1 MTDSRNVDRGFMNR
15 IPAVSPQGLGLSVDV
30 YSPNLID
37 LMSCLAARRL
47 SPDYLE
53 IFKATTSALESIR
66 QHLPGVTLSYHGE
79 GLWITQPE
87 SHDHPVF
94 DEAAAEAAAHLN
106 VLRSP
111 WLNHECATKQMAGY
125 SFGTYL
131 PPLYTPV
138 SAAVVAQNI
147 ASVQA
152 ALDTR
157 CRRPDGSAP
166 LFLLEMSPL
175 TYFAAGT
182 ITIAQ
187 FFRLIAERAPCGF
200 VLDIGHLWTVY
211 RYTGMWRRISLA
223 RFVQEFLDEF
233 PMERVVEIHVAGLA
247 TPEASHL
254 HEINSDLPE
263 WLDAHAAP
271 IPPVLFDML
280 EQVLAH
286 RSLTNLKG
294 VAMEV
299 DTKSI
304 DLIVDEFE
312 QVSSRFA
319 PLIQEAMSRGT
330 MVSLLSE
337 RSSHG
342 GRASTAISR
351 FDRQQLC
358 DDYRRYAEI
367 VSGFAAPS
375 VDDWNV
381 VVLDREGL
389 ERYRTSYLPHE
400 ILQWGGALT
409 DMFPESCRAL
419 HQHGIE
425 LEAFVGFWF
434 REARPVTQV
443 YDFFLLKIERFL
455 EFVRE
460 MAPELTVCA
469 EQEAEHLRA
478 AYAEANEPGALVSG
492 SAG

>member
-15 IPAVSPQGLGLSVDV
+15 IRAISAQGLGLSADV
-30 YSPNLID
+30 YSPNLIE
-37 LMSCLAARRL
+37 LVSCLATRKL
-47 SPDYLE
+47 SPGYLE
-53 IFKATTSALESIR
+53 IFKATTNALESIR
-66 QHLPGVTLSYHGE
+66 QHLPGVALSYHGE

-94 DEAAAEAAAHLN
+94 DEAAVEAAAHLN
-106 VLRSP
+106 VLQSP

-147 ASVQA
+147 VSVQA

-166 LFLLEMSPL
+166 LFLLEMPPL

-182 ITIAQ
+182 IPIAQ
-187 FFRLIAERAPCGF
+187 FFRLIAERAPCGL

-211 RYTGMWRRISLA
+211 RYTGMWRRMSLT

-233 PMERVVEIHVAGLA
+233 PLERVVEIHVAGLA
-247 TPEASHL
+247 TREASHP
-254 HEINSDLPE
+254 HKIDSELPE

-286 RSLTNLKG
+286 QSLTSLRG
-294 VAMEV
+294 VALEV

-304 DLIVDEFE
+304 DLIVHEFE
-312 QVSSRFA
+312 QVSRRFA
-319 PLIQEAMSRGT
+319 PVIQKAMSRGT
-330 MVSLLSE
+330 TVSLLSE
-337 RSSHG
+337 RSPYSGH
-342 GRASTAISR
+342 ASTAVSR
-351 FDRQQLC
+351 FDRHQLC
-358 DDYRRYAEI
+358 DDYGRYAEI

-375 VDDWNV
+375 GDDWNV
-381 VVLDREGL
+381 VALDREGL
-389 ERYRTSYLPHE
+389 ERYRTSYLPDE

-409 DMFPESCRAL
+409 DMFPECCRAL
-419 HQHGIE
+419 HQRGVE
-425 LEAFVGFWF
+425 LDTFMGFWF
-434 REARPVTQV
+434 REARPITQA
-443 YDFFLLKIERFL
+443 YDFFLLKIERFV
-455 EFVRE
+455 EFVQE
-460 MAPELTVCA
+460 MAPELTASA
-469 EQEAEHLRA
+469 EQAAEHLRA
-478 AYAEANEPGALVSG
+478 AYAEANEPAVLVSG
-492 SAG
+492 RDG